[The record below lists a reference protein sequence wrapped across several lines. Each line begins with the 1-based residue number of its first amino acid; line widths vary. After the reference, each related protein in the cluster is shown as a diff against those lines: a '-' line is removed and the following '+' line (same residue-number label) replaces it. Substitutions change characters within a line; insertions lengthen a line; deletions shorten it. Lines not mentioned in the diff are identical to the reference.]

1 MKDFIKYN
9 IKQIMCHVLYHAGYF
24 DRQLG
29 KIKDRAVILMY
40 HSINENRHRIGVNK
54 ESFERQME
62 YIKEKM
68 NPVPLITIAHW
79 ISKGKSI
86 PPRAVAVSFDDG
98 YEDNFIMAYPI
109 LKKFSIPATIFLTT
123 GHIESTKIFWWDKV
137 SEIIKK
143 TNKPFVDL
151 KDFQSFRNSSTNSPE
166 LIKLNT
172 FSRKVDAIMTIIK
185 FFKTFEYHRIHEA
198 TDLLQKILDVGD
210 KDIEPSSMLNWR
222 QIKEM
227 KRNGIDFGAHTVT
240 HPDLTK
246 IAQDEAVKEIKS
258 SKDTIEQKIDAT
270 IYGFAY
276 PYGLKD
282 HFNEKITKIIKNAGF
297 HYTCSAEPGIVTKGN
312 DAYDLKRISM
322 NSNSLPLAVWK
333 IYKSIKYSTDEKG

>member
-9 IKQIMCHVLYHAGYF
+9 IKQIMCHVLYHTGYF

-29 KIKDRAVILMY
+29 KIKDRAIVLMY
-40 HSINENRHRIGVNK
+40 HRINENGHRIGVNK

-62 YIKEKM
+62 FIKEKM
-68 NPVPLITIAHW
+68 NPVPLITIANW

-123 GHIESTKIFWWDKV
+123 GHIESTKMFWWDKV

-151 KDFQSFRNSSTNSPE
+151 KDFQSLGNGSANSPE

-172 FSRKVDAIMTIIK
+172 FSRKVDAMMTIIK
-185 FFKTFEYHRIHEA
+185 FFKTFEYNRIHEA
-198 TDLLQKILDVGD
+198 TDLLQKILDVDD

-227 KRNGIDFGAHTVT
+227 KKNGIDFGAHTVT

-246 IAQDEAVKEIKS
+246 IAPNEAVKEIKS

-270 IYGFAY
+270 IDGFAY

-282 HFNEKITKIIKNAGF
+282 HFNEKITEIIKNAGF

-322 NSNSLPLAVWK
+322 NSASLPLAIWK
-333 IYKSIKYSTDEKG
+333 IYKNIKYSADEKV